1 MLNFAEEILLLAL
14 DDEAGALRELPA
26 LSLENALVAAVLMD
40 LAFLNRIDNDQNV
53 LRVIDPTPTGDEVL
67 DTILADLG
75 KTREDI
81 PIPDCLE
88 GLFLRSENIRK
99 KTLDRLVQKKVLRV
113 ENSRIL
119 WVFAVRRYPKCNGVQ
134 CREVKSRLRSLI
146 LSEALPDPRDAALVG
161 LIDACRLWDAV
172 LTEEETRQSEERIRF
187 LAGLDLIGQATISL
201 TRRLGVLLF
210 TPQPF

>member
-53 LRVIDPTPTGDEVL
+53 LRVIDPTPTGDEIL

-75 KTREDI
+75 KTQEDI